1 MRVAF
6 NPSPLLLASAMALLL
21 QACSAPGEDPRVSL
35 CRNLAADLTGG
46 EAGQWQG
53 DGNRFV
59 RPSYAVVSVSGSA
72 GDAAACFYEYDAVED
87 TSSAANPFSAYATLP
102 YQMEINGVSVAEAT
116 LDTAVKVQQQQLPR
130 KVLEEARKSV
140 EMLDQGMRK
149 TLEAVNER

>member
-1 MRVAF
+1 MRGPFSLLPFLFVAT
-6 NPSPLLLASAMALLL
+6 AGLLL
-21 QACSAPGEDPRVSL
+21 QACSAPGDDPRVSL

-53 DGNRFV
+53 EDNRFV
-59 RPSYAVVSVSGSA
+59 RPSYVVVSVSGGA
-72 GDAAACFYEYDAVED
+72 GDAAACFYEYDAAED

-102 YQMEINGVSVAEAT
+102 YQMEINGVPVAAAT
-116 LDTAVKVQQQQLPR
+116 LDTAVKVQQKQLPR